1 MNHTLDNIRDEF
13 MTRENAW
20 TLGSFFLVVAGA
32 ATGRALLKGGWRA
45 TAGGKPPVDPDATDT
60 DWAEALAWA
69 VVTGALVGVARA
81 LARKGASAA
90 ERHWS

>member
-1 MNHTLDNIRDEF
+1 MNQTLDNIRHEL

-20 TLGSFFLVVAGA
+20 TLGSFLLVVAGA
-32 ATGRALLKGGWRA
+32 AAGRALLKRGWRA
-45 TAGGKPPVDPDATDT
+45 TAGGEPPEDPDAGDT
-60 DWAEALAWA
+60 NWPEAIAWA

>member
-1 MNHTLDNIRDEF
+1 MNQTLDNIRAEF

-32 ATGRALLKGGWRA
+32 AAGRALLKGGWRA
-45 TAGGKPPVDPDATDT
+45 TAGNMPPVDPDADDT
-60 DWAEALAWA
+60 DWAEAIAWA

-81 LARKGASAA
+81 LARKSASAA